1 MGARPRLCRIH
12 LQGSFPPRG
21 SPHPFPDEDEPAPA
35 LTKPG
40 LSLPLG
46 PGAGP
51 GAAAAPPD
59 SGPPGPPL
67 APRAAGR
74 RGRCLVSAG
83 NSGCAPSASDP
94 SPALPRASSH
104 LQRSCAVLARALSS
118 LHPFPRELCTHAR
131 VNSAHTRP
139 HMHTQSHCHQPQSRH
154 IKPTT
159 LPVGKAQQCTPQAA
173 TGHTHCRPRPL
184 RQPVQA
190 GSWLRLGRPAQGRW
204 PERAVR

>member
-1 MGARPRLCRIH
+1 MGTGAVFVAPWAPGPGCDGFI
-12 LQGSFPPRG
+12 SRG
-21 SPHPFPDEDEPAPA
+21 VSSLLPDEDEPAPA

-83 NSGCAPSASDP
+83 NSGCAP
-94 SPALPRASSH
+94 PALPRASSH
-104 LQRSCAVLARALSS
+104 LQRSRAVLARALSS

-173 TGHTHCRPRPL
+173 TGPHPRPPAAPPTARAGRVL
-184 RQPVQA
+184 AASGPPSPGPVA
-190 GSWLRLGRPAQGRW
+190 
-204 PERAVR
+204 